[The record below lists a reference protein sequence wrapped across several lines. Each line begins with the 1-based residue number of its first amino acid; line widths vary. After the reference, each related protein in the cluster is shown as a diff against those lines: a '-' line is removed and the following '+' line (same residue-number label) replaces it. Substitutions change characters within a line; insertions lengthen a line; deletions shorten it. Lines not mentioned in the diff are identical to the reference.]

1 MAKKTWSFSILIKG
15 ENIKGS
21 HKLRDIGIEA
31 DMILLSSYDTSSLN
45 YIPGEVH
52 YDFIEC
58 FKDALIKYKPEAVE
72 LNGLLPEHINA
83 ILPYLHCVKYL
94 SLMKCNRIEDLSFV
108 EELVNLQ
115 ALYIYWNQKAT
126 KVFDAKKLEKLT
138 FFSVEDANKITDFSG
153 LEYSNMEYLSIWG
166 CNFLGSFTPKIAI
179 KDFSLFTK
187 IPKLN
192 SLDLVLIK
200 NEDATSDL
208 LELAKLSNLEKIHFT
223 DNYFTFEQFAW
234 LKSKLPNVV
243 GLEPIFEYEN
253 WENETVWSV
262 IGSKKPKAIKKQ
274 EKANEYKKMYY
285 ELVNLYKNQDLP
297 PKN

>member
-1 MAKKTWSFSILIKG
+1 MAKKTWSFNVLIKG
-15 ENIKGS
+15 ESIKGS

-31 DMILLSSYDTSSLN
+31 DMILVANADVLTF
-45 YIPGEVH
+45 IPDYPH
-52 YDFIEC
+52 YDSTEC
-58 FKDALIKYKPEAVE
+58 FKDALMKYKTEAVE
-72 LNGLLPEHINA
+72 LNGLLPEHIND
-83 ILPYLHCVKYL
+83 ILPYLNCVKYL
-94 SLMKCNRIEDLSFV
+94 SLMKCNKVEDLSFI
-108 EELVNLQ
+108 EELTNLE

-153 LEYSNMEYLSIWG
+153 LEYSNIEYLSIWG

-179 KDFSLFTK
+179 KDFSLFTR

-262 IGSKKPKAIKKQ
+262 IGSKKPKAVKKQ

-285 ELVNLYKNQDLP
+285 ELVDLYKNQNLP

>member
-21 HKLRDIGIEA
+21 HKLHDIGIEA
-31 DMILLSSYDTSSLN
+31 DMILLSSSDTSSLN

-52 YDFIEC
+52 YDSIEC

-83 ILPYLHCVKYL
+83 ILPFLHCVKYL

-108 EELVNLQ
+108 EELANLQ

-138 FFSVEDANKITDFSG
+138 FFSIEEINKLTDYSG
-153 LEYSNMEYLSIWG
+153 LEYSNIEYLKIWG
-166 CNFLGSFTPKIAI
+166 CNFLSNFKPKIAI
-179 KDFSLFTK
+179 KDFSLFTR

-192 SLDLVLIK
+192 NLDLVLIK
-200 NEDATSDL
+200 NEDVTNDL
-208 LELAKLSNLEKIHFT
+208 LELAKLSNLEKIHLI

-243 GLEPIFEYEN
+243 GLEPISEYN
-253 WENETVWSV
+253 WINETIRSV
-262 IGSKKPKAIKKQ
+262 IGSKMPKTIKKL
-274 EKANEYKKMYY
+274 EKANEYKEMYY
-285 ELVNLYKNQDLP
+285 ELVNL
-297 PKN
+297 